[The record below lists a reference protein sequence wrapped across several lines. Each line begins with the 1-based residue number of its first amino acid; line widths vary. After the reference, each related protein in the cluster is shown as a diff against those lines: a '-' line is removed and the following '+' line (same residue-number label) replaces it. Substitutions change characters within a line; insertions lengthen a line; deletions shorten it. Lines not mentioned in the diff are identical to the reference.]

1 MKKFLWRRA
10 ACLLSHFKN
19 IFLKF
24 FVFLLQ
30 TNIFLVFL
38 NYFNMLISKIF
49 FKKLKIY
56 ILIHFWIK
64 NTLKNNC
71 YYTFKYPTVIII
83 AAPKKSKIKTLQVK
97 ANKIKIIGKL
107 SANWP
112 KSMIRQIPTYS
123 WGGRLEF
130 DGKGKAWF

>member
-1 MKKFLWRRA
+1 M
-10 ACLLSHFKN
+10 
-19 IFLKF
+19 
-24 FVFLLQ
+24 
-30 TNIFLVFL
+30 
-38 NYFNMLISKIF
+38 
-49 FKKLKIY
+49 
-56 ILIHFWIK
+56 K
-64 NTLKNNC
+64 NTLKNKILSHSQI
-71 YYTFKYPTVIII
+71 FHSQISI

-112 KSMIRQIPTYS
+112 KSMIRQISTYS